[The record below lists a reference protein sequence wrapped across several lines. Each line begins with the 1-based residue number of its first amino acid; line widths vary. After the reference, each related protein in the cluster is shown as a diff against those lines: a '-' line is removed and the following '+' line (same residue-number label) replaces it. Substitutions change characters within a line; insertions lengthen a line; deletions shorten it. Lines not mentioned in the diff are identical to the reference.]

1 MDRARRTLADPG
13 QRHAAHRSRLP
24 AHHRAQLRDRSQRHP
39 ARLHGG
45 RQFADRHGRDHAQRR
60 PQRRQLSGRRRHA
73 GHRGQDVS
81 GQFADRRLAGAR
93 HPHPRRGRDQVDRR
107 RRRHL
112 RAALQAIREG
122 AEGDLMTVI
131 ATETAEGLIRWRYL
145 PWALAAIAAMIAVI
159 VAGNIWLLDFV
170 HVFSSLLWTG
180 VDLFMGFVLGPIL
193 RRVDLSVRR
202 EIVRR
207 LTPRTLFL
215 MPTVSIISGTTGWF
229 LAVQL
234 GYTALDW
241 PAYWWVAAA
250 LILVTLMTIQG
261 LGFLTPVTVD
271 VGLQLQDRDPDM
283 RKISSWMR
291 WFFYAVALQGLIQV
305 AIIVVMTRFRA
316 GI

>member
-1 MDRARRTLADPG
+1 
-13 QRHAAHRSRLP
+13 
-24 AHHRAQLRDRSQRHP
+24 
-39 ARLHGG
+39 
-45 RQFADRHGRDHAQRR
+45 
-60 PQRRQLSGRRRHA
+60 
-73 GHRGQDVS
+73 
-81 GQFADRRLAGAR
+81 
-93 HPHPRRGRDQVDRR
+93 
-107 RRRHL
+107 
-112 RAALQAIREG
+112 
-122 AEGDLMTVI
+122 MTVI
-131 ATETAEGLIRWRYL
+131 AAETSEGLIRWRYL

-241 PAYWWVAAA
+241 PAYGWVAAA

-261 LGFLTPVTVD
+261 LGFLTPVNVY
-271 VGLQLQDRDPDM
+271 VCLQLQKPKPDM
-283 RKISSWMR
+283 AKISSWMR
-291 WFFYAVALQGLIQV
+291 WYFYAVALQGLMQV

>member
-1 MDRARRTLADPG
+1 
-13 QRHAAHRSRLP
+13 
-24 AHHRAQLRDRSQRHP
+24 
-39 ARLHGG
+39 
-45 RQFADRHGRDHAQRR
+45 
-60 PQRRQLSGRRRHA
+60 
-73 GHRGQDVS
+73 
-81 GQFADRRLAGAR
+81 
-93 HPHPRRGRDQVDRR
+93 
-107 RRRHL
+107 
-112 RAALQAIREG
+112 
-122 AEGDLMTVI
+122 MTVI
-131 ATETAEGLIRWRYL
+131 AAETSEGLIRWRYL
-145 PWALAAIAAMIAVI
+145 PWALAALAAMIAVI

-229 LAVQL
+229 LAVAL

-241 PAYWWVAAA
+241 PAFWWVTAA

-261 LGFLTPVTVD
+261 LGFLTPVNVY
-271 VGLQLQDRDPDM
+271 VCLQLQKPKPDM
-283 RKISSWMR
+283 TKISFWMR
-291 WFFYAVALQGLIQV
+291 WYFYAVALQGLMQV

>member
-1 MDRARRTLADPG
+1 
-13 QRHAAHRSRLP
+13 
-24 AHHRAQLRDRSQRHP
+24 
-39 ARLHGG
+39 
-45 RQFADRHGRDHAQRR
+45 
-60 PQRRQLSGRRRHA
+60 
-73 GHRGQDVS
+73 
-81 GQFADRRLAGAR
+81 
-93 HPHPRRGRDQVDRR
+93 
-107 RRRHL
+107 
-112 RAALQAIREG
+112 
-122 AEGDLMTVI
+122 MTVV
-131 ATETAEGLIRWRYL
+131 AAETSQGLIRWRYL
-145 PWALAAIAAMIAVI
+145 PWALAAIAAMIAVV

-202 EIVRR
+202 EIVGR

-241 PAYWWVAAA
+241 PAYGWVAAA

-261 LGFLTPVTVD
+261 LGFLTPVNVY
-271 VGLQLQDRDPDM
+271 VCLQLQKPEPDM
-283 RKISSWMR
+283 NKISSWMR
-291 WFFYAVALQGLIQV
+291 WYFYAVALQGLMQV